1 MIKTLLGYVK
11 QYKRDTLLTPLF
23 SALEVFQSDFCSHS
37 ESTRSIAKV
46 MSAPHG
52 HSQQMSLF

>member
-23 SALEVFQSDFCSHS
+23 SARPATDKEMTSF
-37 ESTRSIAKV
+37 
-46 MSAPHG
+46 G
-52 HSQQMSLF
+52 